1 MAAPLPLHH
10 QTRTPALS
18 SDNSPLINLDNIN
31 NNNINSQYQAHFCLV
46 SLEKCST
53 MRELKQIHAQMLR
66 TSLFFDPC
74 AAIFSQISNPTIYT
88 CNSIVRGYTNKNL
101 HHEAFLFYHEMIV
114 QGLIP
119 DRFMFPSLFKSCA
132 DIYVEKQLHSQAI
145 KFGLASDSFLHNTLI
160 NMYSSCWCLDQPDEA
175 IKIFY
180 RMEIENVKPNA
191 VTLVNVL
198 TARARARDLRT
209 VKRVHKCV
217 DESGFWSHVELKTT
231 LMDAY
236 CKCKFVSRAWD
247 LFVKVVGIFY
257 LHMYL

>member
-1 MAAPLPLHH
+1 M
-10 QTRTPALS
+10 
-18 SDNSPLINLDNIN
+18 DNKSV
-31 NNNINSQYQAHFCLV
+31 V
-46 SLEKCST
+46 SWAT
-53 MRELKQIHAQMLR
+53 
-66 TSLFFDPC
+66 
-74 AAIFSQISNPTIYT
+74 TIGAY
-88 CNSIVRGYTNKNL
+88 
-101 HHEAFLFYHEMIV
+101 V
-114 QGLIP
+114 Q
-119 DRFMFPSLFKSCA
+119 
-132 DIYVEKQLHSQAI
+132 Q
-145 KFGLASDSFLHNTLI
+145 
-160 NMYSSCWCLDQPDEA
+160 DQPDEA

-247 LFVKVVGIFY
+247 LFVKVVEIFY

>member
-1 MAAPLPLHH
+1 M
-10 QTRTPALS
+10 
-18 SDNSPLINLDNIN
+18 DNKSV
-31 NNNINSQYQAHFCLV
+31 V
-46 SLEKCST
+46 SWAT
-53 MRELKQIHAQMLR
+53 
-66 TSLFFDPC
+66 
-74 AAIFSQISNPTIYT
+74 TIGAY
-88 CNSIVRGYTNKNL
+88 
-101 HHEAFLFYHEMIV
+101 V
-114 QGLIP
+114 Q
-119 DRFMFPSLFKSCA
+119 
-132 DIYVEKQLHSQAI
+132 Q
-145 KFGLASDSFLHNTLI
+145 
-160 NMYSSCWCLDQPDEA
+160 DQPDEA

-180 RMEIENVKPNA
+180 RMEIENVKPSA